1 MARASQKIVEVDELT
16 IDGRNIRVQHAEL
29 DVDAVKLNPRNPRIA
44 NTVGQVESDDSR
56 TLDKHIEEV
65 LWGDSDVRE
74 LCSQI
79 EVNKGLIERIV
90 ARPDG
95 LVLEGNCRTVCYRKL
110 KAKNPGEGRWKR
122 IPARILPAD
131 ISPRD
136 VAILLGE
143 MHVAGKNTWSPFE
156 KAGHIHAMH
165 VELGL
170 TQDEIAKRLRM
181 SKSRVNQLVRA
192 FEAVKYRLL
201 PRFPRVG
208 GIRKFSY
215 FEEFYRNPVMREWAS
230 RDARREDQ
238 FVEWVGTGK
247 LSEGVQVRSLPSILA
262 APEAVRALSKEG
274 FEAAM
279 SIVGESNPALE
290 SKLLQ
295 KMVDMTELL
304 RTARLDDVR
313 RVSEHRQAQAIV
325 KNMADALEQ
334 FSDLAGLKGRKS

>member
-1 MARASQKIVEVDELT
+1 
-16 IDGRNIRVQHAEL
+16 
-29 DVDAVKLNPRNPRIA
+29 
-44 NTVGQVESDDSR
+44 
-56 TLDKHIEEV
+56 
-65 LWGDSDVRE
+65 
-74 LCSQI
+74 
-79 EVNKGLIERIV
+79 
-90 ARPDG
+90 
-95 LVLEGNCRTVCYRKL
+95 
-110 KAKNPGEGRWKR
+110 
-122 IPARILPAD
+122 
-131 ISPRD
+131 
-136 VAILLGE
+136 